1 MPNTTT
7 YTDVIGDWEKLLAA
21 VNEHED
27 VLPDIRDE
35 RAALQ
40 QALQDAKD
48 EKARQESY
56 KAARQLATQ
65 ELEMLLDRGREI
77 AMRLRGAAK
86 LKIGPRS
93 ELLVQF
99 GVAPLRRR
107 TRRNPEEIPPAPPP
121 VETPAP
127 EEGAEKGGEA

>member
-1 MPNTTT
+1 MPNTMV
-7 YTDVIGDWEKLLAA
+7 YTDVVADWEKLLAA
-21 VNEHED
+21 VDEHES
-27 VLPDIRDE
+27 VLPDVRDE

-40 QALQDAKD
+40 QALLDARA
-48 EKARQESY
+48 EKARQASY
-56 KAARQLATQ
+56 TAARQLATQ
-65 ELEMLLDRGREI
+65 ELEILLDRGREI

-121 VETPAP
+121 VESPAP
-127 EEGAEKGGEA
+127 EEGAELGSEG

>member
-7 YTDVIGDWEKLLAA
+7 YTDVVGDWEQLLAA
-21 VNEHED
+21 VDEHES
-27 VLPDIRDE
+27 VLPDIANE

-40 QALQDAKD
+40 QALLDARS
-48 EKARQESY
+48 EKARQASHT
-56 KAARQLATQ
+56 AARQRATQ
-65 ELEMLLDRGREI
+65 ELEILLDRGREV

-107 TRRNPEEIPPAPPP
+107 TRRNPEEIPPAPPV
-121 VETPAP
+121 VEMTAP
-127 EEGAEKGGEA
+127 EDGVELGGEA

>member
-7 YTDVIGDWEKLLAA
+7 YTSVVEDWERLLSAI
-21 VNEHED
+21 NEHVG
-27 VLPDIRDE
+27 VLPDVSAE
-35 RAALQ
+35 RLALE
-40 QALQDAKD
+40 QALQDARE
-48 EKARQESY
+48 EKARQVSY
-56 KAARQLATQ
+56 TAARQLATQ
-65 ELEMLLDRGREI
+65 ELEIILDRGREI

-107 TRRNPEEIPPAPPP
+107 ARRNPEEIPPVPPP

-127 EEGAEKGGEA
+127 EEGMAQE

>member
-1 MPNTTT
+1 MPNTMV
-7 YTDVIGDWEKLLAA
+7 YTRVVEDWEKLLAA
-21 VNEHED
+21 VEEHED
-27 VLPDIRDE
+27 VLPDVAAE
-35 RAALQ
+35 RLALE
-40 QALQDAKD
+40 QALDAARE
-48 EKARQESY
+48 EKARQVSY
-56 KAARQLATQ
+56 TAARQLATQ
-65 ELEMLLDRGREI
+65 ELEMVLDRGREI

-107 TRRNPEEIPPAPPP
+107 TRRNPEEIPPAPPV

-127 EEGAEKGGEA
+127 EEGVELGSEG